1 MRLVTDLLRMQDPEQ
16 PHTLLT
22 RVIVTLIILFAS
34 LVYAGFLGLL
44 CAVGVYLLGV
54 ELMGLDVRW
63 VYAPIVIA
71 IVVGLTNA
79 AGSLR
84 DYWRNQGHG

>member
-71 IVVGLTNA
+71 IVVGLKNA
-79 AGSLR
+79 GGSLR